1 MKKLFISFQ
10 KAFKS
15 DDNFERLQVINSLMG
30 TTFDGKTT
38 SDSIKIFEDFKK
50 TFETEI
56 AKRGLDGLIENQNSE
71 EYFNNK
77 AKQSNN

>member
-10 KAFKS
+10 KAFKA
-15 DDNFERLQVINSLMG
+15 DEHFERLQTINSLMA
-30 TTFDGKTT
+30 TTFNNKQT
-38 SDSIKIFEDFKK
+38 SESIKIFEDFQKS
-50 TFETEI
+50 FEAEI